1 MSNVASLAGTAALI
15 GDPARAAM
23 LVTLMDGRALTAGEL
38 AGAAGVTPSTASGH
52 LRLMLEAGLLA
63 LERQGRHRYH
73 RLANASVAGLIES
86 LMSVTGELSAAATPR
101 RPVSTGPRDRALR
114 RARLCYDH
122 LAGEIA
128 VAIATRM
135 VERGQLHLDQDG
147 GMLTEEGEVFLAT
160 LGVDVPSI
168 TPARSGRGTLC
179 RLCLDWSERRPH
191 LAGLVGRELYRA
203 FSREGW
209 VRAPTNGRAV
219 AVTPLGERKLE
230 LHFGPVIT
238 SQQWLR

>member
-1 MSNVASLAGTAALI
+1 MSNVASIAGTAALI
-15 GDPARAAM
+15 GDQARAAM

-52 LRLMLEAGLLA
+52 LRLMMDAGLLG
-63 LERQGRHRYH
+63 LERQGRHRYY
-73 RLANASVAGLIES
+73 RIESASVAGLIES
-86 LMSVTGELSAAATPR
+86 LMSVTGELSAAATR
-101 RPVSTGPRDRALR
+101 CKPVSTGPRDRALR

-122 LAGEIA
+122 LAGEVA
-128 VAIATRM
+128 VSITTRM
-135 VERGQLHLDQDG
+135 VERGQLHFDQDG
-147 GMLTEEGEVFLAT
+147 GMLTKKGEAFLAT
-160 LGVDVPSI
+160 LGVDVPST

-179 RLCLDWSERRPH
+179 RPCLDWSERRPH
-191 LAGLVGRELYRA
+191 LAGLVGRELYTA

-230 LHFGPVIT
+230 LHFGLAIT
-238 SQQWLR
+238 